1 MRSIAASLPASG
13 GLESSASF
21 SVKDVADLQTVG
33 YSEVRALWF
42 SRSINCA
49 NYRGALIHISR
60 MYQVDVM
67 NLAALEQCVKG
78 VGRLKG
84 LAYAVGSI
92 NLKPLKATTTEDFMQ
107 VSLVVPTAFAWDVY
121 RLGSR
126 SRPRYHRPHQVCLPH
141 QHEASN

>member
-33 YSEVRALWF
+33 YSEVRASWF
-42 SRSINCA
+42 SHSINCQDITSCE
-49 NYRGALIHISR
+49 RSGTLFSSTLIHIPFL
-60 MYQVDVM
+60 YQVDVM

-92 NLKPLKATTTEDFMQ
+92 NLKPLKATTTEDFVQ
-107 VSLVVPTAFAWDVY
+107 VHACF
-121 RLGSR
+121 
-126 SRPRYHRPHQVCLPH
+126 PRKCADRG
-141 QHEASN
+141 